1 MMIGENPDAAG
12 RTWHGKV
19 DDVAFWTRSL
29 SDDDI
34 AQIYDEGRGR
44 SIGDM
49 LNPLPLNFT
58 QVQYSRISNNW
69 TLAWDSKPG
78 RTYTLKYSSDLLNF
92 DNDID
97 DAIPSGGS
105 TTTYGPFESP
115 LPAPPVTPK
124 LFFRVIQNP

>member
-1 MMIGENPDAAG
+1 
-12 RTWHGKV
+12 
-19 DDVAFWTRSL
+19 
-29 SDDDI
+29 
-34 AQIYDEGRGR
+34 
-44 SIGDM
+44 M

-115 LPAPPVTPK
+115 LLASPR
-124 LFFRVIQNP
+124 LFLRVIQNP